1 MTYYFFPIFSVC
13 ANTSTSC
20 LSAGMT
26 LFVDFPSDSS
36 ISSVPFEVAV
46 PRSVRSINVN
56 FNMSSS
62 PMDSSTVNS
71 DSSCDG
77 TGEAER
83 GIQSANRRSSRWINY
98 VTCKSHTDE
107 TAMDKYLSERPNT
120 ILKQS
125 KYSRDRTKKY
135 EYRCCSCGCEFRL
148 LIVVEMVNG
157 SAFETRET
165 SVPDSHDP
173 LSEVVNRRRRMD
185 KEVSVMIVKLL
196 EQNQFSKNFGPKRI
210 MSELRRRNIAEERI
224 PSRIQIQNKLSYHRR
239 TVFNFNNEI
248 TPLQDKVRLSVFN
261 GEEAED
267 QPFVFVYDVDNSN
280 RLVHRGFFCS
290 DFVI

>member
-1 MTYYFFPIFSVC
+1 MSYFFQFFVFC

-26 LFVDFPSDSS
+26 LSVDFPSDSS

-46 PRSVRSINVN
+46 
-56 FNMSSS
+56 
-62 PMDSSTVNS
+62 TVNG

-107 TAMDKYLSERPNT
+107 TAMDKYLRERPNT

-135 EYRCCSCGCEFRL
+135 EYRCCSCGCDFRL
-148 LIVVEMVNG
+148 LIVVETVNG

-165 SVPDSHDP
+165 PVPDSHDP

-185 KEVSVMIVKLL
+185 KEVSVMIAKLL

-210 MSELRRRNIAEERI
+210 ISELQRRNIAEERI
-224 PSRIQIQNKLSYHRR
+224 QAYNVSI
-239 TVFNFNNEI
+239 V
-248 TPLQDKVRLSVFN
+248 
-261 GEEAED
+261 
-267 QPFVFVYDVDNSN
+267 
-280 RLVHRGFFCS
+280 
-290 DFVI
+290 